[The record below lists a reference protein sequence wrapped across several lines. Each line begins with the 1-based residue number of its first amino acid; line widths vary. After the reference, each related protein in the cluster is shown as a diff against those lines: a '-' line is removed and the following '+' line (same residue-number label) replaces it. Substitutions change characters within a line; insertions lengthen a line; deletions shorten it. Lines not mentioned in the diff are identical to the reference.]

1 MIAEHIRPSWL
12 QRTAALLGQPH
23 IMGWLMMPTS
33 IWFLA
38 GLYLDGWAHNHGMV
52 DNTFFTPWHA
62 VFYSGFVAVS
72 AVLAAFVLAS
82 YIRGQLWQRDIP
94 RAYRSAIVAAPLFA
108 MGGVADL
115 WWHSTFGFEAGI
127 EILLSPPHLLLSS
140 SMFVICAAPARTWSA
155 YHQRNPLPVILSILA
170 AWSVV
175 VFMLQY
181 NHPYGIIWPE
191 RSVIGQTGVLVG
203 LVSICLHAILT
214 TGVVLWMH
222 DRQLPHGSI
231 TAVLVINALMIALM
245 GDEYRFGWSA
255 LLSGIVIE
263 VLLYVCRHQTR
274 NERIRLIALVTP
286 IMYCVGYFVV
296 IDVTATLIW
305 PISLCVSTIITA
317 TFCAYALAFIWPK
330 TPVATDA

>member
-1 MIAEHIRPSWL
+1 MIAEHIQPSWL
-12 QRTAALLGQPH
+12 QRLAESLGRPH

-72 AVLAAFVLAS
+72 AVLAAFVLAA
-82 YIRGQLWQRDIP
+82 YIRGHVWQQDVP

-140 SMFVICAAPARTWSA
+140 SMFVICAAPARTWPA
-155 YHQRNPLPVILSILA
+155 YRQRNQLPVILSILA

-263 VLLYVCRHQTR
+263 GMLYVLRHRTR
-274 NERIRLIALVTP
+274 SERIRLLALVTP
-286 IMYCVGYFVV
+286 IIYCVGYFVV
-296 IDVTATLIW
+296 INVTATMIW

-317 TFCAYALAFIWPK
+317 TFCAYSLAFIWPK
-330 TPVATDA
+330 APDAPNT